1 MQYTLLDYQ
10 QDAVRDTLRTLSR
23 CRDDWHSHHERNA
36 FALSSTTGSGKT
48 VIAATVIEALLHG
61 SDEFDF
67 DPVPGAVVLW
77 VSKDPALNLQTRA
90 RIIQSADRIPVG
102 DIVLLDKDYADKSLR
117 AGHLYF
123 INPDK
128 LSRNALFVRKTN
140 ERDVTFWDIIE
151 NTIKDA
157 TKTLYL
163 ILDEAHEGTKP
174 RKKADVE
181 EAQTIVM
188 RIINGNGAN
197 QSVPIVWGI
206 SATVERFSKAM
217 ASAKGRA
224 TKPNIVIDPK
234 RVQESGLIKN
244 TLVLDIPDEAGDFE
258 TTFIRDAAQ
267 EFAEVCKRWDT
278 YTEQQ
283 GIEPVLP
290 LLVVQI
296 PNKEKA
302 DGGTDEEDR
311 LIRNALDTI
320 QKHWHGFADD
330 GIAHVMD
337 RPKIEVGAYEIPRVA
352 AQDIQADTRIRVLV
366 AKDAVSTGWD
376 CPAQK
381 CSFLFVPAKMP
392 LTLPSC
398 SDGWFAHHWPA

>member
-1 MQYTLLDYQ
+1 M
-10 QDAVRDTLRTLSR
+10 
-23 CRDDWHSHHERNA
+23 
-36 FALSSTTGSGKT
+36 
-48 VIAATVIEALLHG
+48 
-61 SDEFDF
+61 
-67 DPVPGAVVLW
+67 
-77 VSKDPALNLQTRA
+77 
-90 RIIQSADRIPVG
+90 
-102 DIVLLDKDYADKSLR
+102 
-117 AGHLYF
+117 
-123 INPDK
+123 
-128 LSRNALFVRKTN
+128 
-140 ERDVTFWDIIE
+140 
-151 NTIKDA
+151 
-157 TKTLYL
+157 
-163 ILDEAHEGTKP
+163 
-174 RKKADVE
+174 
-181 EAQTIVM
+181 
-188 RIINGNGAN
+188 
-197 QSVPIVWGI
+197 VWGI
-206 SATVERFSKAM
+206 SATVKRFDLPRCRGQRPGIK
-217 ASAKGRA
+217 R
-224 TKPNIVIDPK
+224 PNIVIDPK
-234 RVQESGLIKN
+234 DGSRIRLAEKDS
-244 TLVLDIPDEAGDFE
+244 LVLDIPDEPGDFE

-376 CPAQK
+376 CPRAEVLVSLRPGKDATYITQLLGRMVRTPLARLTSDDRLNSAA
-381 CSFLFVPAKMP
+381 CYLLHRRDVFAPAARDP
-392 LTLPSC
+392 APAALQARALPTARALS
-398 SDGWFAHHWPA
+398 GRRPARML